1 MKTAPHRP
9 RKATISLRID
19 NGIKAAARNY
29 ARQRHVPLS
38 SVVRDLLIRYVADC
52 ARENDEAYPDLFGQ
66 APSQY
71 DLPPPPRSKE
81 RR

>member
-1 MKTAPHRP
+1 MSTARQRP

-38 SVVRDLLIRYVADC
+38 SVVRELLIRYVADC
-52 ARENDEAYPDLFGQ
+52 ARENEQAYPDLFGQ
-66 APSQY
+66 PPSQY
-71 DLPPPPRSKE
+71 DVPPGGAKGPR
-81 RR
+81 

>member
-1 MKTAPHRP
+1 MRTARHSP

-38 SVVRDLLIRYVADC
+38 SVVRELLIRYVADC
-52 ARENDEAYPDLFGQ
+52 ARENEQAYPDLFGQ
-66 APSQY
+66 PAPQY
-71 DLPPPPRSKE
+71 DVPPGGPKGPR
-81 RR
+81 